1 MPLFD
6 YADLVWGDK
15 HNVNLMSSL
24 QILQSK
30 AAKIVLDR
38 HLYSSA
44 SHALA
49 TLKWVTLEKRRFMR
63 RCAHIYKCL
72 NGIVEHS
79 LILTKHEDDKSQP
92 HYQFRNR
99 NCYRNPMGNW
109 FVENTIHSNEE
120 NNWAPGR
127 NLTAIHMYLVNSL
140 CCQHGES

>member
-30 AAKIVLDR
+30 AAKNVLDR
-38 HLYSSA
+38 HLYSSV

-49 TLKWVTLEKRRFMR
+49 TLKCVTLEKRRFMR
-63 RCAHIYKCL
+63 RCAHVYKCL

-79 LILTKHEDDKSQP
+79 LILTKHEDEHKHNTRNKSNLKLP
-92 HYQFRNR
+92 RTKT
-99 NCYRNPMGNW
+99 NW
-109 FVENTIHSNEE
+109 GQERTKFHAVNDFNSLSFECKNS
-120 NNWAPGR
+120 R
-127 NLTAIHMYLVNSL
+127 NLILFKRNVSNFS
-140 CCQHGES
+140 